1 LNVFSVEIE
10 PLASYSGSISC
21 ATLGDVFRYLVK
33 FPDGLLHDPGVFV
46 TAVPFW
52 RLADPLRVGN
62 GRLLRILAVDT
73 RIDHTLL
80 AAGIHGVFT
89 VEVVR

>member
-1 LNVFSVEIE
+1 
-10 PLASYSGSISC
+10 
-21 ATLGDVFRYLVK
+21 
-33 FPDGLLHDPGVFV
+33 
-46 TAVPFW
+46 VPFW
-52 RLADPLRVGN
+52 RLADTLRVGN

-73 RIDHTLL
+73 RIDHTLV

>member
-1 LNVFSVEIE
+1 MNVCTVEIE
-10 PLASYSGSISC
+10 PLASYRWSISC
-21 ATLGDVFRYLVK
+21 ATLTDVFRYLVK

-52 RLADPLRVGN
+52 KLADTLRVGD
-62 GRLLRILAVDT
+62 GRLLRILSVDT

-80 AAGIHGVFT
+80 AAGIQGVFT